1 MECDVCS
8 MNGNPPEHHPHTRF
22 QINTNTGVS
31 VGIIVLLFAGFFTI
45 MRVLDSMSKD
55 ITSGQT
61 SLAAVKA
68 ELGARIDK
76 NEAKITAIES
86 SKSAVTTTEFFRWAV
101 HLQQSNP
108 QMKVPEPEAS
118 K

>member
-1 MECDVCS
+1 
-8 MNGNPPEHHPHTRF
+8 MNGNPPEHHPQTRF

-68 ELGARIDK
+68 ELISRIDK
-76 NEAKITAIES
+76 NEARIIAMEANKNAVSGVEFYKWAI
-86 SKSAVTTTEFFRWAV
+86 

-108 QMKVPEPEAS
+108 QIKVPEPEVA